1 MRSATG
7 RARSSAPTWPAH
19 TQSHLAHVHASASAR
34 RRARRSARTAAHGGS
49 AAGAT
54 RGRPALFCVLGVGGT
69 GDCPPLRCDPLLAR
83 DDSLSG
89 YALRSSRS
97 SLRRPDC
104 DQCAQDAARP
114 HAVARGAA
122 TSPSMSHS
130 APPSRRTLSN
140 GGPAAA
146 GRAPLEQSGHP
157 SPKTRS
163 VFIDAR
169 AHSFEG
175 ANLRRVRARML
186 FGREERKC
194 KRTARPGTRVSKLK
208 HIHSRRADARVTPA
222 KGTRRMQTHAAA
234 DPRPSRYRRP
244 AARPPGFAVISQPHN
259 ELASGRWGARG
270 CATG

>member
-1 MRSATG
+1 MRPGCRTG
-7 RARSSAPTWPAH
+7 ARGGTRCRHEPVNVTLSTAEPSNAIE
-19 TQSHLAHVHASASAR
+19 
-34 RRARRSARTAAHGGS
+34 RRSCRGG
-49 AAGAT
+49 A
-54 RGRPALFCVLGVGGT
+54 RPARAIGPSQPENTISV
-69 GDCPPLRCDPLLAR
+69 
-83 DDSLSG
+83 
-89 YALRSSRS
+89 Y
-97 SLRRPDC
+97 RR
-104 DQCAQDAARP
+104 
-114 HAVARGAA
+114 
-122 TSPSMSHS
+122 
-130 APPSRRTLSN
+130 
-140 GGPAAA
+140 
-146 GRAPLEQSGHP
+146 
-157 SPKTRS
+157 
-163 VFIDAR
+163 AR

-186 FGREERKC
+186 SGWEERKC